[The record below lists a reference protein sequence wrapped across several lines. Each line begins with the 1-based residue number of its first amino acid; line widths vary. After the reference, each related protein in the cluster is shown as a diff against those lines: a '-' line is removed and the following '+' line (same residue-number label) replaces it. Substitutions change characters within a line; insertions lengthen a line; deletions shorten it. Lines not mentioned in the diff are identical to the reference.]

1 VLVVVLDG
9 SVSPELRTCL
19 LDCSSF
25 VSTLCLMSTRT
36 QILEHEDEYEHEKIL
51 AFARSVSLL
60 LDSSS

>member
-1 VLVVVLDG
+1 
-9 SVSPELRTCL
+9 
-19 LDCSSF
+19 
-25 VSTLCLMSTRT
+25 VSTLCLMSTRI